1 MHLRNIIVGHSYLT
15 NLEDPLAW
23 HSCRALLLGTF
34 VGDPW
39 LCFPAT
45 LLQNTPLGALT
56 WHASL
61 THLWDTFAWHSL
73 LDTFVGRSCW
83 AIHFCGTPCGT
94 PMLDNIGQHYCR
106 TLLPHSC
113 GTFLFAT
120 LVGQPDLTLWL
131 DTLAYL
137 KHLWDTARRSH
148 HCDWGS
154 ANVIIT
160 LATQVYS
167 THFRDQSG
175 SIRAREGFKAPEPPK
190 WNGNPSYGFGKNFY
204 KNIASQRINTH
215 SFKTPLTQFWF

>member
-1 MHLRNIIVGHSYLT
+1 MHLRNIVAGHSYLT

-34 VGDPW
+34 VGDSW

-45 LLQNTPLGALT
+45 LLQNTPLGALS

-61 THLWDTFAWHSL
+61 THLWDSLAWHSL

-83 AIHFCGTPCGT
+83 AVHFCGTPCRT

-106 TLLPHSC
+106 TLLP
-113 GTFLFAT
+113 T
-120 LVGQPDLTLWL
+120 LVGHSYLPLFCRTAWL
-131 DTLAYL
+131 DTLTWHVCLLETFVGHGSAFSP
-137 KHLWDTARRSH
+137 LWLGQRRALVATQIADAQTS
-148 HCDWGS
+148 S

-160 LATQVYS
+160 LATQVCS

-175 SIRAREGFKAPEPPK
+175 SIREHPCKGGLQGPRTPKVKREP
-190 WNGNPSYGFGKNFY
+190 
-204 KNIASQRINTH
+204 
-215 SFKTPLTQFWF
+215 